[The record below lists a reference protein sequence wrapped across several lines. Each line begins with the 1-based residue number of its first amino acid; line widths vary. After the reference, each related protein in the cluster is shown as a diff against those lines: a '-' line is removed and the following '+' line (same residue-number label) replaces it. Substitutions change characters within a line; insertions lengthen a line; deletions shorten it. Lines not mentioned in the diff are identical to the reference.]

1 MNEPFVIK
9 NVRQIFNGVFKK
21 GVLKSTPK
29 GRHSDALVYFTEGKT
44 TYDFSYSVLTA
55 EAETIIYLPKGSVY
69 EINITEK
76 SKYICV
82 DFDFEPTDTPRSAE
96 IYKNLPSSIT
106 NEFMKLFYNRNR
118 LDPWG
123 LPETFSLIYKIYAA
137 ALRSKYKSYSQSSA
151 KTAEAIKYILE
162 NYSDPSFAV
171 SDVAEAVGISQ
182 MHLRRLVKA
191 KVNMSPV
198 QYVTHLRIEKAKNM
212 LQCSNLM
219 ISEVAALSGFA
230 DQYYFSREFKAIV
243 GISPT
248 DYKKSLTSDLY

>member
-9 NVRQIFNGVFKK
+9 SVRQIFNGVLKK
-21 GVLKSTPK
+21 GILKSNPN

-44 TYDFSYSVLTA
+44 TYDFSYAVLTA
-55 EAETIIYLPKGSVY
+55 EAGTVIYLPKDSVY
-69 EINITEK
+69 EMNISER
-76 SKYICV
+76 SKYVCV
-82 DFDFEPTDTPRSAE
+82 DFDFVPTDTPRRAE
-96 IYKNLPSSIT
+96 VYKDLPSSVI

-123 LPETFSLIYKIYAA
+123 LPETFSSLYKVYAA
-137 ALRSKYKSYSQSSA
+137 ALRSKYKSYTQSSA

-162 NYSDPSFAV
+162 NYSDPAFSV
-171 SDVAEAVGISQ
+171 SDVADRIGISQ

-191 KVNMSPV
+191 KINMSPV
-198 QYVTHLRIEKAKNM
+198 QYVTHLRIEKAKNI
-212 LQCSNLM
+212 LRTSNLM

-230 DQYYFSREFKAIV
+230 DQYYFSREFKTVV

-248 DYKKSLTSDLY
+248 EYKKRG

>member
-9 NVRQIFNGVFKK
+9 NVQQIFNGVLKK
-21 GVLKSTPK
+21 GVLKSNPN
-29 GRHSDALVYFTEGKT
+29 GRRSDALVYFTDGKT
-44 TYDFSYSVLTA
+44 TYNFSYSVLTA
-55 EAETIIYLPKGSVY
+55 ESGTIVYLPKGSVY
-69 EINITEK
+69 EMCITER
-76 SKYICV
+76 SKYVCV
-82 DFDFEPTDTPRSAE
+82 DFDFEPSDTPRAAE
-96 IYKNLPSSIT
+96 VYKNLPSSII

-118 LDPWG
+118 HDPWG
-123 LPETFSLIYKIYAA
+123 IPETFSSLYKVYAA
-137 ALRSKYKSYSQSSA
+137 ALRSKYKSYSQTSA

-198 QYVTHLRIEKAKNM
+198 QYVTHLRIEKAKNI
-212 LQCSNLM
+212 LQTSNLM
-219 ISEVAALSGFA
+219 ISEVASISGFT
-230 DQYYFSREFKAIV
+230 DQYYFSREFKSVV

-248 DYKKSLTSDLY
+248 EYKKRG